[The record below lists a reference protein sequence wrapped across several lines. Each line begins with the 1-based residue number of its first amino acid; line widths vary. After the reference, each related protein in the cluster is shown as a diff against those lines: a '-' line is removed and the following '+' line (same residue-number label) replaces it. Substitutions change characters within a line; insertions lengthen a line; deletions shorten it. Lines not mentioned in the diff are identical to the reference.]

1 MSAVMGLIPEDQ
13 MDALLQSEVDAF
25 FKEEQL
31 MGLKQEMVTTPNPGF
46 KPGEGGYY
54 NKRYIETDM
63 LVFKMKMTPF
73 RQTVWN
79 MIHEF
84 IAPKITAVFDDVKS
98 QTRQELD
105 TWIVESVTPQAKE
118 GHKINF
124 NQIAVGMS
132 SHMFANTMRIA
143 NEMSVN
149 NLKSAMNTMGVSAD
163 VINRV
168 PLWTAP

>member
-1 MSAVMGLIPEDQ
+1 
-13 MDALLQSEVDAF
+13 
-25 FKEEQL
+25 
-31 MGLKQEMVTTPNPGF
+31 
-46 KPGEGGYY
+46 
-54 NKRYIETDM
+54 M